1 MSVKPPKLT
10 PAGLSALMCARIC
23 HDLVSPIG
31 ALGTA
36 LEVLGD
42 ESNKDMHD
50 DALDLIRMSA
60 GQASSKLQY
69 LRLAFG
75 VSGSSPG
82 LIATEE
88 LKRLVTGMYGE
99 GKANIVWN
107 EDIGALEKGRAR
119 VLLNVIMLA
128 VQSIP
133 RGGEL
138 TITLKS
144 DDEKALLNLRSEG
157 PKSRLDAAVESTL
170 SGRGPADGFDGRTIQ
185 PFFTGMILREL
196 KGELQTHVDEASVTF
211 DITIPHEAAE

>member
-144 DDEKALLNLRSEG
+144 DDEKAHLNLRSEG